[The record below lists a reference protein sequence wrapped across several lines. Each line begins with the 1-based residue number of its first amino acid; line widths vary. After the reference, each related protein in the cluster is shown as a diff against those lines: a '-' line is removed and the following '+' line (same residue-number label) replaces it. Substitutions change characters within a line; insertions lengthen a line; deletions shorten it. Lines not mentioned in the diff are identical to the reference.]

1 MPTLDDAS
9 LPITAQEELQLRR
22 VYDLLCDYGAKC
34 VAASLKAHIVR
45 ICDEGREL
53 SGAIS

>member
-34 VAASLKAHIVR
+34 VAASLKARIVR